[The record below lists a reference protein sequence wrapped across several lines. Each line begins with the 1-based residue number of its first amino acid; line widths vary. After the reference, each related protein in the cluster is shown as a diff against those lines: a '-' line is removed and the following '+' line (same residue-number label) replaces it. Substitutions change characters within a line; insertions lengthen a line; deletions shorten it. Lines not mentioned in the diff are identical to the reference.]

1 MKSENLL
8 LSQYHQNGAVFPIQA
23 LREADASRAYEK
35 YLKLCAPGRVVA
47 EGENRLFGHL
57 LYPWVA
63 QLVSNC
69 IILDAV
75 RTLIGPN
82 VLAWV
87 CEFNSKAPGTP
98 KFFSWHQDL
107 YYWRHY
113 YEDPQVIPM
122 VTVWLALSEASE
134 HNGGMRILP
143 GSHTK
148 LVEHESKPSEHNLLT
163 RAQSVRVEVDES
175 QAVHVNLA
183 PGEFSIHH
191 PLIYH
196 ASAPNSSTKPRVG
209 LVIRYMA
216 PEVVPPV
223 RPAYAWLVSG
233 EDKYNNWDHLAP
245 TDAKNGI
252 ELRQKSMASVSRVT
266 GARFR

>member
-1 MKSENLL
+1 MKTDNLL
-8 LSQYHQNGAVFPIQA
+8 LSQYRQDGAVFPIQA
-23 LREADASRAYEK
+23 LQKADVNRAYEE
-35 YLKLCAPGRVVA
+35 YLRLCVPGQVVV

-63 QLVSNC
+63 ELVSKDS
-69 IILDAV
+69 ILNAV
-75 RTLIGPN
+75 RALIGPN
-82 VLAWV
+82 VLVWV
-87 CEFNSKAPGTP
+87 SEFNSKAPGTQ

-107 YYWRHY
+107 YYWRHH
-113 YEDPQVIPM
+113 YEDPQAIPI
-122 VTVWLALSEASE
+122 VTVWLALSDAGED
-134 HNGGMRILP
+134 NGGMRILP

-148 LVEHESKPSEHNLLT
+148 LVEHENMPSEHNLLT
-163 RAQSVRVEVDES
+163 KAQSVRVTVDES
-175 QAVHVNLA
+175 QAIHINLA

-191 PLIYH
+191 PLVYH
-196 ASAPNSSTKPRVG
+196 ASAPNSSEKPRVG

-233 EDKYNNWDHLAP
+233 EDKHNNWDHVAP
-245 TDAKNGI
+245 SDRKSGI
-252 ELRQKSMASVSRVT
+252 ELRHKSMESVSRVT